1 MSVMRRDGMKVK
13 GGGSIVTYVHG
24 VSSGRLLAGVALG
37 ESPVEGVGEAVLAE
51 VAEGIVL
58 NLEGGD
64 VGYIGFTRSASR
76 YRQMIRQHTRLY
88 SRDWRMASSEKAS
101 MKVAS

>member
-1 MSVMRRDGMKVK
+1 M
-13 GGGSIVTYVHG
+13 TYVHG

-51 VAEGIVL
+51 VGEGIVL

-64 VGYIGFTRSASR
+64 VGYIIFTRSASR
-76 YRQMIRQHTRLY
+76 YRQKIRQHTTKLY
-88 SRDWRMASSEKAS
+88 SRDWAMASSEKAS
-101 MKVAS
+101 TKVAS